1 MHLLLVSVL
10 LTATPR
16 DSIWQTVSWKSSNE
30 LVASPSS
37 TGLVT
42 GLAPGEATIT
52 ATSEGVS
59 GSARIIVAPVPP
71 GAPSPGPSIGKYVAA
86 AVPYVCAVIPC
97 PEYVRRAW
105 GAYRWRTRPRIGFLL
120 VGVLAMACAE
130 LVIRRR
136 SRMRM
141 A

>member
-16 DSIWQTVSWKSSNE
+16 DSVWQTVSWKSSNE

-37 TGLVT
+37 TGGLVT

-52 ATSEGVS
+52 ATTEGVS
-59 GSARIIVAPVPP
+59 GSTRIIVAPVPP
-71 GAPSPGPSIGKYVAA
+71 GAPSPGPSIGKYV
-86 AVPYVCAVIPC
+86 PYVCAVIPC
-97 PEYVRRAW
+97 PKYVRRAW
-105 GAYRWRTRPRIGFLL
+105 DAYRWRTRRRIGFLL
-120 VGVLAMACAE
+120 VGVLAMLACAE

-136 SRMRM
+136 SRMRV